1 MHVSSISPLNT
12 VLEAILLVLPSITAP
27 IVVFLTAVFKLPEAA
42 TAVASETPST
52 YKLILLPS

>member
-1 MHVSSISPLNT
+1 MLDNLPRNT
-12 VLEAILLVLPSITAP
+12 VPEAIEPVPPSTTAP
-27 IVVFLTAVFKLPEAA
+27 IVVSLTAVFKSPEAE

>member
-1 MHVSSISPLNT
+1 MLLNSPRNT
-12 VLEAILLVLPSITAP
+12 VATGIEFVPPSITAP
-27 IVVFLTAVFKLPEAA
+27 IVVSLTAVFKSPEAE